1 MPPRVRGPHAKNWC
15 FTLNNPNEED
25 VAAFNAAIT
34 EHSAFAVYQHE
45 VGESG
50 TRHLQGFLHFGNK
63 VRLEWIRAR
72 FSPRAHYECARG
84 TVAQNVAYCTK
95 EDTRAADSVPFTFGE
110 QPAGAGART
119 DLEDVAAEIV
129 VKRRRL
135 TDVAADFPVDFIKYH
150 GGLTALSARLAQPRR
165 WKSVVYWLYGSTGC
179 GKSRAADRLA
189 PTAYWKMGG
198 NRWWD
203 GYEGHEDVIIDDYR
217 RDLCP
222 FHELLR
228 LFDRYPMRVEY
239 KGGVVDPVPDWDDQS
254 IVATYPSYLSSNTFV
269 ICEYKSTADRTVV
282 SSSKE
287 TYFGIWKIEAASSS
301 TNSGGTNTVD
311 TTQMVEAIQITG
323 QYQQDIRVALLWL
336 VGLTLGALC
345 LKYMPYQ

>member
-1 MPPRVRGPHAKNWC
+1 MPPRGSAAKNWC
-15 FTLNNPNEED
+15 FTLNNYSAEE
-25 VAAFNAAIT
+25 VTALNGAIT
-34 EHSAFAVYQHE
+34 EHTSYAVYQHE
-45 VGESG
+45 TGENG
-50 TRHLQGFLHFGNK
+50 TRHLQGFFHFGNK
-63 VRLEWIRAR
+63 VRLEWVRAR
-72 FSPRAHYECARG
+72 FSPRAHYEVARG

-95 EDTRAADSVPFTFGE
+95 EETRDAGSMPFTHGE

-135 TDVAADFPVDFIKYH
+135 TDVAAEFPVDFIKYH
-150 GGLTALSARLAQPRR
+150 AGLTALSARLAEPRR
-165 WKSVVYWLYGSTGC
+165 WKTVVYWFYGSTGC

-189 PTAYWKMGG
+189 PAAYWKMGG

-239 KGGVVDPVPDWDDQS
+239 KGGVVDFAARRVFVTAPQAPDILWEGRSEEDLGQLMRRIEHVVNCDVENMLAYLEPAFVVDVNDDE
-254 IVATYPSYLSSNTFV
+254 VA
-269 ICEYKSTADRTVV
+269 D
-282 SSSKE
+282 
-287 TYFGIWKIEAASSS
+287 
-301 TNSGGTNTVD
+301 
-311 TTQMVEAIQITG
+311 
-323 QYQQDIRVALLWL
+323 ALQLF
-336 VGLTLGALC
+336 A
-345 LKYMPYQ
+345 

>member
-1 MPPRVRGPHAKNWC
+1 MGSHYLTTMPPRGSACKNWC
-15 FTLNNPNEED
+15 VTLNNPTPED
-25 VAAFNAAIT
+25 VQSFQDAIT
-34 EHSAFAVYQHE
+34 AHCAFGVYQHE

-50 TRHLQGFLHFGNK
+50 TPHLQGYLHFGNK

-72 FSPRAHYECARG
+72 FSARAHYEVARG
-84 TVAQNVAYCTK
+84 TPVQNVAYCTK
-95 EDTRAADSVPFTFGE
+95 EDTRQPGTEPFTYGE

-150 GGLTALSARLAQPRR
+150 SGLTALSARLAQPRR
-165 WKSVVYWLYGSTGC
+165 WKTVVYWLYGSTGC

-189 PTAYWKMGG
+189 PGAYWKMGG
-198 NRWWD
+198 NKWWD

-239 KGGVVDPVPDWDDQS
+239 KGGVVDFAARRVFVTAPQAPDVLWEGRSEEDLGQLMRRIEHVVNADVENMLTYLEPVVLPDIIGLGPLEPNENDFDD
-254 IVATYPSYLSSNTFV
+254 
-269 ICEYKSTADRTVV
+269 
-282 SSSKE
+282 
-287 TYFGIWKIEAASSS
+287 
-301 TNSGGTNTVD
+301 
-311 TTQMVEAIQITG
+311 
-323 QYQQDIRVALLWL
+323 ALELF
-336 VGLTLGALC
+336 A
-345 LKYMPYQ
+345 